1 MSEISKRMIMIMD
14 IYRWVVAL
22 GGGATGAHFFI
33 QQTFS
38 IKFERAHP
46 THPQISKTYAMC
58 LFLQCTCQ
66 KSGSS
71 KNWIKLHGIEWYE
84 CLYYRPV
91 LKTWTESDFDTVPV
105 GT

>member
-22 GGGATGAHFFI
+22 GGGGATGAHFFI

-46 THPQISKTYAMC
+46 HPPPNFQNLCY
-58 LFLQCTCQ
+58 
-66 KSGSS
+66 
-71 KNWIKLHGIEWYE
+71 
-84 CLYYRPV
+84 
-91 LKTWTESDFDTVPV
+91 VPV
-105 GT
+105 STVHMSEVRIK

>member
-46 THPQISKTYAMC
+46 HPPPPTPKFPKPMLCACFYSAHVRSQD
-58 LFLQCTCQ
+58 QVR
-66 KSGSS
+66 
-71 KNWIKLHGIEWYE
+71 IELNYME
-84 CLYYRPV
+84 
-91 LKTWTESDFDTVPV
+91 
-105 GT
+105 